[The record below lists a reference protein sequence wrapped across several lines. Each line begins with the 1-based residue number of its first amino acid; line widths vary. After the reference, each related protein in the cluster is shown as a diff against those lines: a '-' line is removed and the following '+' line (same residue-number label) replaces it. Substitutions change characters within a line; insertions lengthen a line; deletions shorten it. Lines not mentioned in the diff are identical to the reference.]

1 MSFVNDYPRMK
12 ALEDLY
18 GNKFEA
24 LLQVSNSARLEVD
37 KSYHILNGSQALSYL
52 LGGTLPSKI
61 GKISKSNN
69 FKYAD
74 YLIKQIEDDLSDIYD
89 EQLRSAVHDSLYKS
103 FENGYLI
110 YEYKDIEIPQKKRRV
125 RILCN
130 MLWDKVIK

>member
-24 LLQVSNSARLEVD
+24 ILQVSNCARQEIN

-52 LGGTLPSKI
+52 LSGTLPKKI

-69 FKYAD
+69 FRYSD
-74 YLIKQIEDDLSDIYD
+74 YLIKQVEDDLSDIYD
-89 EQLRSAVHDSLYKS
+89 ERLRSAVYSSLYKS

-110 YEYKDIEIPQKKRRV
+110 YDYRDITIPQKQCRV
-125 RILCN
+125 RILCK
-130 MLWDKVIK
+130 MIWDKVIK